1 MSDSQAIQSSMIE
14 TREFPPP
21 ADFARQAH
29 CGSLDEYHRIYKQS
43 IDDPESFWGQQA
55 ENHHWFQRFD
65 KVLQWECPHAKWFV
79 GGKTNIAYNCLD
91 LQIERGHGDRTA
103 ILWEGEP
110 GDTKTF
116 TYEQLRAEVC
126 RLANGLKKLGARK
139 GDVVTIYMPMV
150 PELTIAMLACARIGA
165 PHNIIFGGFSATA
178 IADRVEDAGSK
189 IVVTADG
196 GWRRGSVVP
205 LKDNVDAAV
214 EKCSTIE
221 NVVVLKRCQNDIKW
235 TDGRDHWWH
244 DLVADQPDSCEP
256 EHCDSEDLLFVLYT
270 SGTTGK
276 PKGIMH
282 TTAGYMVYTALT
294 AKMVFDLKPED
305 VYWCTADIGWVT
317 GHSYITYGPLQ
328 NGVTVLMYEGA
339 PNHPDW
345 GRFWDI
351 VQKHKVTIFYT
362 APTAI
367 RALMR
372 QGDEIPAKYDLS
384 SLRLLGTVGEPIN
397 PEAWMWY
404 HKNIGKGKC
413 PIVDTWWQTETGG
426 IMISPLPGA
435 FTLKPGSATRPCFGI
450 DAAVVDGNGK
460 EQPADVGGFLVIRR
474 PWPAMLRGI
483 YGDMERYKQQY
494 WSQVANYYFTADA
507 CRRDGDGN
515 FWLMGRVDDVINIS
529 GHRIGTAE
537 VESALVSHP
546 AVAEAAVVGIPH
558 EIKGQALA
566 AFVALRADRQPSDA
580 IKKELLEHV
589 VDQIGAIAR
598 PEQLRFT
605 EALPKTRSGKI
616 MRRLLKELA
625 STGEVKGDTT
635 TLEDFGVIAQLRE
648 PDEG

>member
-1 MSDSQAIQSSMIE
+1 MSAPDTIMSSMVE

-21 ADFARQAH
+21 GGFAAQAH
-29 CGSLDEYHRIYKQS
+29 IGSVAEYERMYKRS
-43 IDDPESFWGQQA
+43 IEDPEAFWAEVA
-55 ENHHWFQRFD
+55 ENFHWFRKFD
-65 KVLQWECPHAKWFV
+65 KVLDWRCPNAQWFV
-79 GGKTNIAYNCLD
+79 GGKTNVAYNCLD
-91 LQIERGHGDRTA
+91 LQIERGRGNHTA

-110 GDTKTF
+110 GDTTTL
-116 TYEQLRAEVC
+116 TYSELRTEVC
-126 RLANGLKKLGARK
+126 KFANALKKLGVKK

-150 PELTIAMLACARIGA
+150 PELTVAMLACARIGA
-165 PHNIIFGGFSATA
+165 PHSIIFGGFSATA
-178 IADRVEDAGSK
+178 IADRVHDANSK
-189 IVVTADG
+189 IIITADG
-196 GWRRGSVVP
+196 GWRRGKIVP

-214 EKCSTIE
+214 EQGTSVET
-221 NVVVLKRCQNDIKW
+221 VVVLKRCENEIKW
-235 TDGRDHWWH
+235 TGGRDHWWH
-244 DLVADQPDSCEP
+244 DLVEGEADACEP
-256 EHCDSEDLLFVLYT
+256 EQCDAEDLLFILYT

-282 TTAGYMVYTALT
+282 TTAGYMVYTAYT
-294 AKMVFDLKPED
+294 AKMIFDLKPDD
-305 VYWCTADIGWVT
+305 VYWCTADIGWIT

-339 PNHPDW
+339 PNQPDW
-345 GRFWDI
+345 GRFWEI
-351 VQKHKVTIFYT
+351 VQKHKATIFYT

-367 RALMR
+367 RALAR

-384 SLRLLGTVGEPIN
+384 SLRLLGSVGEPIN

-404 HKNIGKGKC
+404 YEKIGRKNC

-426 IMISPLPGA
+426 ILISPLPGA
-435 FTLKPGSATRPCFGI
+435 FTLKPGSATKPFFGI
-450 DAAVVDGNGK
+450 DAAVMDSAGVV
-460 EQPADVGGFLVIRR
+460 QPDNAGGLLVIRK

-483 YGDMERYKQQY
+483 YGDMERYQKQY
-494 WSQVANYYFTADA
+494 WSQIDGKYFTSDA
-507 CRRDGDGN
+507 CRRDEDGN

-566 AFVALRADRQPSDA
+566 AFVALQVGRAAGDDL
-580 IKKELLEHV
+580 KKELLKHV
-589 VDQIGAIAR
+589 GTQIGAIAR
-598 PEQLRFT
+598 PDQLRFT
-605 EALPKTRSGKI
+605 DALPKTRSGKI

-635 TLEDFGVIAQLRE
+635 TLEDFNVIASLR
-648 PDEG
+648 DDD

>member
-1 MSDSQAIQSSMIE
+1 MIE

-126 RLANGLKKLGARK
+126 RLANGLKKLGVKK